1 MHASKP
7 SAEPSERAGQ
17 PGQAHMYICI
27 YVIAYIYISQVFTNF
42 KYNLMKYKVQF
53 EVVNVADLK
62 KTQQKINTWLTTGRL
77 KKFEMHVL
85 DKDSVLFNM
94 CVVKDTAE

>member
-1 MHASKP
+1 
-7 SAEPSERAGQ
+7 
-17 PGQAHMYICI
+17 
-27 YVIAYIYISQVFTNF
+27 
-42 KYNLMKYKVQF
+42 MKYKIQF
-53 EVVNVADLK
+53 EVVNVADIK
-62 KTQQKINTWLTTGRL
+62 KMQQKINTWLTTGHI